1 MPPKRKYYMIKKY
14 LEAGKIVST
23 FGIHGEVNILSYC
36 SSPEVL
42 CGLDVLYLK
51 SGDKLLIERSFVRK
65 NNAVAKFEGID
76 TVEAAQKYR
85 DKMLYLDRDDVALP
99 ENGYFYQDL
108 LGINVIDFDTGI
120 KYGEIV
126 DITFTGSHDV
136 YHVKSES
143 GGVNMIPAVSEFII
157 ETDIEKEIMKIKTIE
172 GLISEV

>member
-1 MPPKRKYYMIKKY
+1 MLKKY

-36 SSPEVL
+36 SSPDVI
-42 CGLDVLYLK
+42 CGLKVLYLK
-51 SGDKLLIERSFVRK
+51 SGQKLFVERSFVRK

-85 DKMLYLDRDDVALP
+85 DKMLFLDRDDLVLP

-108 LGINVIDFDTGI
+108 LGINVIDVDTSVN
-120 KYGEIV
+120 YGVIA
-126 DITFTGSHDV
+126 DITFTGAHDV

-143 GGVNMIPAVSEFII
+143 GGVNMIPAVPEFII
-157 ETDIEKEIMKIKTIE
+157 ETDIENHVMKIKTIE